1 MVRGSLLL
9 VALLH
14 TAHGKRRRKLGDHPT
29 PDEKDP
35 GLLQRLRAGEG
46 KPTTECE
53 ACVHLAA
60 EAAAYARVCVRAR
73 LAGDEPPNATTFA
86 QRLEE
91 EVCDT
96 KKWPWCER
104 WRARNGFRSFGA
116 EMVELAED
124 AEDDRD
130 SALSRSSVQKL
141 CVHDGPL
148 QACPKKHKF
157 VDRNDP
163 AAADVAF
170 LNRTGKK
177 VEVYWIHD
185 DERIHRGTMKP
196 HGRLDEDSFAGH
208 VYEVDVQTKTIGTIT
223 LTAGVA
229 AYSVDG
235 YGNDIYALNEV
246 DTRQRG
252 KEF

>member
-1 MVRGSLLL
+1 MVRGGLLL
-9 VALLH
+9 VALLS
-14 TAHGKRRRKLGDHPT
+14 TARGKRRRKLGDHPT

-91 EVCDT
+91 EVCET

-116 EMVELAED
+116 EMV
-124 AEDDRD
+124 
-130 SALSRSSVQKL
+130 
-141 CVHDGPL
+141 
-148 QACPKKHKF
+148 
-157 VDRNDP
+157 
-163 AAADVAF
+163 
-170 LNRTGKK
+170 
-177 VEVYWIHD
+177 
-185 DERIHRGTMKP
+185 
-196 HGRLDEDSFAGH
+196 
-208 VYEVDVQTKTIGTIT
+208 
-223 LTAGVA
+223 
-229 AYSVDG
+229 
-235 YGNDIYALNEV
+235 
-246 DTRQRG
+246 
-252 KEF
+252 